1 MLDVQTRNLMTEALY
16 EATRKEYILPSFK
29 CVKIIYEGTM
39 DSSNPVRLWIVDLVT
54 NCATP
59 DFFNG
64 MEDTTPKE
72 FLREF
77 AQQVLKSRGEAEA
90 PEDYD
95 MDEYMESENKFE
107 DRKAVK
113 AAMKA

>member
-39 DSSNPVRLWIVDLVT
+39 ASSNPVRLWIVDLVT

-77 AQQVLKSRGEAEA
+77 AQQVLKSRVRQR
-90 PEDYD
+90 P
-95 MDEYMESENKFE
+95 
-107 DRKAVK
+107 RKTTKWMSTWRVRTSSRIGK
-113 AAMKA
+113 QSRLQ